1 MTGLGV
7 IHAAGLAGLVYLILR
22 PSLATAILAGVMYL
36 LGGLSITAG
45 YHRLFAHRTYRA
57 SAPVRWFFL
66 AFGASTFQNSA
77 LSWSAD
83 HRAHHADTDGPGDPH
98 SIKKGAW
105 WAHMGWLFYRR
116 ECSADVSRLTDLYG
130 VRSIR
135 LQNKYYAV
143 LAIGLGL
150 VAPMAIASL
159 WGDPWGGL
167 LVAGFLRGA
176 VLLQATFCVNSLAHL
191 LGRRRYDGRVSARD
205 SLVTALVTFGE
216 GYHSYHHRF
225 PFDYRNGVHW
235 WQYDP
240 SKWLIW
246 SLSRLHLVSRV
257 RSASAEHRGPRRGR
271 RQRRLSP
278 AVSADGAARSRRR
291 SGRTAPVSAG
301 GAFSASGK
309 MSSCSVGR
317 RHGRRR
323 GTARR
328 ARALASAASSTVGSR
343 PRSPGVQNAW
353 TPSVE
358 SAKAMPRAMASGS
371 VCGSYQVDRVGL
383 LVAPRPAGAGLDDH
397 HADVACGALGQERL
411 GVGAVDRIGPHPRVD
426 REHHGVEVVAAERLE
441 LGTGRA
447 EVVAGDA
454 DEAGEPLVAGGEDD
468 LGGRRPLL
476 EDVEAGDAVE
486 LVEVQVVGAEALQRP
501 LQVGADAVGVGAI
514 ALAGDEQPVADR
526 GRCARRRRPRR
537 DP

>member
-1 MTGLGV
+1 MPVTAALDAPPTRTPSNPRSNGPFIGPARPVAEGICWTTVLGLVVIHLGALAGV
-7 IHAAGLAGLVYLILR
+7 IHLVGHWSWRTLL
-22 PSLATAILAGVMYL
+22 LATVLYALCGV
-36 LGGLSITAG
+36 SITAG

-66 AFGASTFQNSA
+66 VVGAASFQNSA

-98 SIKKGAW
+98 SITKGAW

-150 VAPMAIASL
+150 VVPMAIASL

-246 SLSRLHLVSRV
+246 SLSRVHLVSRV
-257 RSASAEHRGPRRGR
+257 RSASSETVTR
-271 RQRRLSP
+271 
-278 AVSADGAARSRRR
+278 AVAA
-291 SGRTAPVSAG
+291 
-301 GAFSASGK
+301 
-309 MSSCSVGR
+309 
-317 RHGRRR
+317 
-323 GTARR
+323 
-328 ARALASAASSTVGSR
+328 ASAV
-343 PRSPGVQNAW
+343 
-353 TPSVE
+353 
-358 SAKAMPRAMASGS
+358 
-371 VCGSYQVDRVGL
+371 
-383 LVAPRPAGAGLDDH
+383 
-397 HADVACGALGQERL
+397 
-411 GVGAVDRIGPHPRVD
+411 
-426 REHHGVEVVAAERLE
+426 
-441 LGTGRA
+441 
-447 EVVAGDA
+447 
-454 DEAGEPLVAGGEDD
+454 
-468 LGGRRPLL
+468 
-476 EDVEAGDAVE
+476 
-486 LVEVQVVGAEALQRP
+486 
-501 LQVGADAVGVGAI
+501 
-514 ALAGDEQPVADR
+514 
-526 GRCARRRRPRR
+526 
-537 DP
+537 

>member
-1 MTGLGV
+1 MPTAELTARPLVAPPTTSVPEGISWGTVIGLGV
-7 IHAAGLAGLVYLILR
+7 IHSAGLAGLVYLILR

-130 VRSIR
+130 VRSVR

-191 LGRRRYDGRVSARD
+191 LGRRRFDGRVSARD

-257 RSASAEHRGPRRGR
+257 RSASADT
-271 RQRRLSP
+271 
-278 AVSADGAARSRRR
+278 V
-291 SGRTAPVSAG
+291 
-301 GAFSASGK
+301 
-309 MSSCSVGR
+309 
-317 RHGRRR
+317 
-323 GTARR
+323 
-328 ARALASAASSTVGSR
+328 ARAVAAASAV
-343 PRSPGVQNAW
+343 
-353 TPSVE
+353 
-358 SAKAMPRAMASGS
+358 
-371 VCGSYQVDRVGL
+371 
-383 LVAPRPAGAGLDDH
+383 
-397 HADVACGALGQERL
+397 
-411 GVGAVDRIGPHPRVD
+411 
-426 REHHGVEVVAAERLE
+426 
-441 LGTGRA
+441 
-447 EVVAGDA
+447 
-454 DEAGEPLVAGGEDD
+454 
-468 LGGRRPLL
+468 
-476 EDVEAGDAVE
+476 
-486 LVEVQVVGAEALQRP
+486 
-501 LQVGADAVGVGAI
+501 
-514 ALAGDEQPVADR
+514 
-526 GRCARRRRPRR
+526 
-537 DP
+537 